1 MPRTGRIVL
10 PNYPH
15 HVYQRGHDRNI
26 VFVCDADYQYYLS
39 NLSRFKAEFGVKV
52 YAYCLMT
59 NHVHLLLQPSD
70 KHGLSLL
77 MKRLAG
83 RQTRY
88 RNKKEERRGTLWEGR
103 FKSSPVDSSQYLKTC
118 IRYIEL
124 NPVRA
129 KMVVTA
135 DEFAWSSCHA
145 RLKNNVQFLDPI
157 PGLDITDEEPKKYLQ
172 FIAGAVEQSQLKL
185 IREAVHRG
193 QLTGG
198 VSFVDQIDRAIGR
211 RIEYRKPGRPRAKS
225 V

>member
-1 MPRTGRIVL
+1 MPRMGRIVL

-26 VFVCDADYQYYLS
+26 VFVCDADYRYYLS
-39 NLSRFKAEFGVKV
+39 NLSRFKAEFDVKV

-59 NHVHLLLQPSD
+59 NHVHLLLEPSD
-70 KHGLSLL
+70 KHGLSFL

-103 FKSSPVDSSQYLKTC
+103 YKSSPVDSNQYLKTC

-129 KMVVTA
+129 RMVATA

-145 RLKNNVQFLDPI
+145 RFKNNGQFLDPI
-157 PGLDITDEEPKKYLQ
+157 PGLDLTRADPQTYLQ
-172 FIAGAVEQSQLKL
+172 FIAGAVEKSQLKL

-193 QLTGG
+193 HLTGEKA
-198 VSFVDQIDRAIGR
+198 FVEQIDKAIGR
-211 RIEYRKPGRPRAKS
+211 RIGYRKPGRPRK
-225 V
+225 

>member
-1 MPRTGRIVL
+1 MGRVVL

-26 VFVCDADYQYYLS
+26 VFVSDADYQYYLS
-39 NLSRFKAEFGVKV
+39 NLSRFKTEFGVKV

-59 NHVHLLLQPSD
+59 NHVHLLLEPSD
-70 KHGLSLL
+70 EHGLSLL

-88 RNKKEERRGTLWEGR
+88 RNRKDERRGTLWEGR
-103 FKSSPVDSSQYLKTC
+103 YKSSPVDSNQYLKTC

-129 KMVVTA
+129 RMVATA
-135 DEFAWSSCHA
+135 DQFTWSSCHA
-145 RLKNNVQFLDPI
+145 RLNNSGLFLDSI
-157 PGLDITDEEPKKYLQ
+157 PGLDLTHTEPEKYLQ
-172 FIAGAVEQSQLKL
+172 FIAGAVEKSQLKL

-193 QLTGG
+193 QLTGETA
-198 VSFVDQIDRAIGR
+198 FVDQIDRAIGR
-211 RIEYRKPGRPRAKS
+211 RIEYRRPGRPRK
-225 V
+225 